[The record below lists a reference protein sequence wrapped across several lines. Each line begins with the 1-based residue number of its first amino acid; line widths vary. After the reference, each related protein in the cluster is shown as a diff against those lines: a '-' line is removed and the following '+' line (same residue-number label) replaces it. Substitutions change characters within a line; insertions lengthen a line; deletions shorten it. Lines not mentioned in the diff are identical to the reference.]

1 MIHELLLNLWH
12 HPGNI
17 GFADDRDW
25 THLFELP
32 QFLHPGEKN
41 LLQTIL
47 EIGIEYHRIVAFTN
61 EVLNQTFTP
70 KDKSQETK
78 DDMDDNQPQLYVA
91 PKGFYLKA
99 FCNGIQDVLKDYREE
114 IVNLEAKFLEYPQL
128 NLTYIFYSINKYKN
142 LFNVLKSM
150 ISKIQTEYLHG
161 CLLLNGLHKYLH
173 YGDSQIVE
181 TAEIIIKTINVV
193 FYQHLSNWV
202 VCGDLVDPYDE
213 FFICDGKVADD
224 HFLYP
229 EQCFGDVSATFYKK
243 SRIKRPPPV
252 RKFYINW
259 NMVPS
264 FIKEDTAESILFM
277 GRIVWIVRND
287 PKKEDSMGDY
297 QTKLRR
303 DIWEGKEFE
312 YYNKVLGLAN
322 ESFNTVKFL
331 KSIEDCRVKLTKYLW
346 SITLEEGHLIQHLKL
361 IREYY
366 GLGRGE
372 LFQEFLAVSD
382 KNLREVSSG
391 AFMQHINF
399 LFYETARKIYGEN
412 DRSYMKFELSGSGG
426 EISKRNPW
434 QKLQLHFEIEWPLH
448 IVFHPEVMQCYN
460 KLFSFLLRLKK
471 TQINLFKLW
480 KEHTFSKHKID
491 RRVWTL
497 RHTLMFLVN
506 NLQYYMQVN
515 VIESQFSTLLKAVE
529 SANEFEDIIKIHHDF
544 VTNLL
549 SKTFVLS
556 PDEPQESQSKH
567 KLYKIPALQQNL
579 PSKVYNVI
587 TELLSLCDE
596 FCLIAGT
603 WEAELTEPNLE
614 QLEDFQKKSNN
625 AVESLLT
632 VLYTM
637 YRKISGGHLL
647 QLLLLLDFN
656 GYFSESKA
664 DLNLT
669 EFFS

>member
-70 KDKSQETK
+70 KE
-78 DDMDDNQPQLYVA
+78 
-91 PKGFYLKA
+91 
-99 FCNGIQDVLKDYREE
+99 
-114 IVNLEAKFLEYPQL
+114 
-128 NLTYIFYSINKYKN
+128 
-142 LFNVLKSM
+142 
-150 ISKIQTEYLHG
+150 
-161 CLLLNGLHKYLH
+161 
-173 YGDSQIVE
+173 
-181 TAEIIIKTINVV
+181 
-193 FYQHLSNWV
+193 
-202 VCGDLVDPYDE
+202 
-213 FFICDGKVADD
+213 
-224 HFLYP
+224 
-229 EQCFGDVSATFYKK
+229 
-243 SRIKRPPPV
+243 
-252 RKFYINW
+252 
-259 NMVPS
+259 
-264 FIKEDTAESILFM
+264 
-277 GRIVWIVRND
+277 
-287 PKKEDSMGDY
+287 
-297 QTKLRR
+297 
-303 DIWEGKEFE
+303 
-312 YYNKVLGLAN
+312 
-322 ESFNTVKFL
+322 
-331 KSIEDCRVKLTKYLW
+331 
-346 SITLEEGHLIQHLKL
+346 
-361 IREYY
+361 
-366 GLGRGE
+366 
-372 LFQEFLAVSD
+372 
-382 KNLREVSSG
+382 
-391 AFMQHINF
+391 
-399 LFYETARKIYGEN
+399 
-412 DRSYMKFELSGSGG
+412 
-426 EISKRNPW
+426 RNPW